1 MKIIPKLT
9 FFARSIRAKIHPKS
23 IPSTGV
29 ISDGFETFGYFL
41 ARLMNDLTWSLFY
54 LYDSPERKKIAN
66 FCTKRMG
73 RRGET
78 NQVSVFEFTPGNGV
92 NSDTLKNL
100 HTNPYRQFL

>member
-1 MKIIPKLT
+1 MYLFLPFQKTKNV
-9 FFARSIRAKIHPKS
+9 
-23 IPSTGV
+23 PSTGV
-29 ISDGFETFGYFL
+29 ISDRFETFGYFL
-41 ARLMNDLTWSLFY
+41 ARLTNDLTWSLSY